1 MCESADGFARLCPRH
16 VEPARLLLN
25 AVIHAPNLG
34 ALRALRC
41 IGVSP
46 TERPEGG
53 YASVTMGLEEVEM
66 RGCVLSKTGRPLRLV
81 TDTEFWEQAGGQ
93 EALLVEDLAA
103 GGHSLVRVAG

>member
-1 MCESADGFARLCPRH
+1 
-16 VEPARLLLN
+16 
-25 AVIHAPNLG
+25 
-34 ALRALRC
+34 
-41 IGVSP
+41 
-46 TERPEGG
+46 
-53 YASVTMGLEEVEM
+53 MGLEEVEM